1 MTIATFILVFL
12 RNVPRNL
19 ALLIVVGIVGS
30 ATVGLATLRR
40 RYPPRF
46 DLTAGSDLVTFGF
59 QDLSLGYEFRA
70 MNPDARQAGGLTSA

>member
-1 MTIATFILVFL
+1 MLIFL
-12 RNVPRNL
+12 RDLPRIL
-19 ALLIVVGIVGS
+19 FLLITVGIVSS
-30 ATVGLATLRR
+30 ASLVLATIRR

-46 DLTAGSDLVTFGF
+46 DLSAGSDLVTFGF